1 MVDYSQLA
9 TTAKRLVDANG
20 RSVTFVKM
28 DRTPADASKPW
39 RGAAAPTSSPAATLA
54 AIGVFVEP
62 SSASRLG
69 ISSEESDLVKR
80 STKIMIVALGSGS
93 SEDLKDYDQV
103 LDEGNYWKITAV
115 EQLKPG
121 DTSLLFFVGVA
132 R

>member
-1 MVDYSQLA
+1 MVDYAALSQIA
-9 TTAKRLVDANG
+9 NTLVAENG
-20 RSVTFVKM
+20 RAVTFIKM
-28 DRTPADASKPW
+28 DRTPADPAKPW
-39 RGAAAPTSSPAATLA
+39 RGAAAPTATPAATLA
-54 AIGVFVEP
+54 ATAVFVEP

-80 STKIMIVALGSGS
+80 STQIMMVALGSES
-93 SEDLKDYDQV
+93 SEDLRDYDQV
-103 LDEGNYWKITAV
+103 LDDGTHWKITTV